1 MQEPLN
7 RFVQKKQSLRFLGFF
22 ISCAGFL
29 LLASIIKSQGSLFP
43 INKVTYDYFH
53 HLRTSSLDLIAIL
66 ICLLGDKNV
75 IIPTF
80 ALCSAWLF
88 YQQKTRLALYL
99 FGVIAFAAFLAFIFK
114 IIIASPRPG
123 AMTAVLKNFSF
134 PSGHVTLC
142 AAYLVFLGALM
153 SPYLSLTQRKTVA
166 FLFMVLLLALM
177 IARLLLD
184 AHWLTDVLGGLFL
197 GISCGLIGAYSYSCT
212 SSPAPNVALLTKI
225 LVLIFLVIS
234 SLYLT
239 FFWKKM
245 IHEYQIKNGVFT
257 QSLMAREYR
266 AVDQID

>member
-43 INKVTYDYFH
+43 INIETYDYFH
-53 HLRTSSLDLIAIL
+53 HLRTSSLDLMAIL

-80 ALCSAWLF
+80 ALYSLWLI
-88 YQQKTRLALYL
+88 YQRKTRLALYL
-99 FGVIAFAAFLAFIFK
+99 FGVIALAALLAFVFK

-123 AMTAVLKNFSF
+123 SMTAVLKNFSF
-134 PSGHVTLC
+134 PSGHITLC
-142 AAYLVFLGALM
+142 AAYLIFLGALM
-153 SPYLSLTQRKTVA
+153 RHYHSLIQQKTVT
-166 FLFMVLLLALM
+166 FFFILLLIALM

-184 AHWLTDVLGGLFL
+184 AHWLTDVLAGLLL
-197 GISCGLIGAYSYSCT
+197 GVSCGLIGAYSYYRKVSPTPNIT
-212 SSPAPNVALLTKI
+212 SLIKI
-225 LVLIFLVIS
+225 LILIFLVIS
-234 SLYLT
+234 SVYLT

-245 IHEYQIKNGVFT
+245 QYEYQIKNGTFT
-257 QSLMAREYR
+257 QVSKSVLKP
-266 AVDQID
+266 VNSN